1 MKIAQVAPLHES
13 VPPKT
18 YGGTE
23 RVVHYL
29 TEALVQQGHDV
40 TLFASADSRT
50 SAKLHSTVSEA
61 LRLAPEKRDPLPWHM
76 LQLAQVSGIAES
88 FDIIHF
94 HTDFCHFPLW
104 RKMRTP
110 QVTTLHGRLDLPDL
124 KPLFDE
130 FPDMPVISIAN
141 HQREP
146 LPMAHWTDTV
156 YNGIPVDLYD
166 FQAEGGDYLAFLGR
180 MSPEK
185 GAEAAIEIA
194 LRAEM
199 PLKMAAKI
207 DVMDQEYFETRIR
220 PRLSHPLIE
229 FIGEVDEKGKNELL
243 GGAKALLFPIDWQE
257 PFGLV
262 MIEAMACGTPVIA
275 YRRGSV
281 PEVMTDG
288 VTGYIVESE
297 EEAVSAIARIDQ
309 IDRGICRSY
318 FEKRFSADRMAR
330 SYVNAYQKLMLRQKN
345 IISDS
350 GTYRLNTRQNRKIA
364 QSEIWK
370 QRLATASTGTSDKL

>member
-13 VPPKT
+13 VPPKA

-29 TEALVQQGHDV
+29 TEALVQQGHEV

-50 SAKLHSTVSEA
+50 SAKLHAVIPEA
-61 LRLAPEKRDPLPWHM
+61 LRLAPEKRDPMACHM
-76 LQLAQVSGIAES
+76 LQLAQVSNIAES

-94 HTDFCHFPLW
+94 HTDYFHFPLS

-130 FPDMPVISIAN
+130 FLDMPVISIAN

-146 LPMAHWTDTV
+146 LSMARWTDTV

-166 FQAEGGDYLAFLGR
+166 FQANAGDYLAFLGR
-180 MSPEK
+180 ISPEK

-194 LRAEM
+194 LRAGM

-207 DVMDQEYFETRIR
+207 DVVDREYFETRIR
-220 PRLSHPLIE
+220 PHLDHPLIE
-229 FIGEVDEKGKNELL
+229 FIGEVDEQGKNELL
-243 GGAKALLFPIDWQE
+243 GGAKALLFPIAWQE

-262 MIEAMACGTPVIA
+262 MIEAMACGTPIIA
-275 YRRGSV
+275 YPRGSV
-281 PEVMTDG
+281 AEVMTDG
-288 VTGYIVESE
+288 VSGYIVESE

-309 IDRGICRSY
+309 IDRGVCRRY
-318 FEKRFSADRMAR
+318 FEQRFSADRMAKN
-330 SYVNAYQKLMLRQKN
+330 YVNAYQKLMVQQENAL
-345 IISDS
+345 SDS
-350 GTYRLNTRQNRKIA
+350 GAFLLNMRKNRKT
-364 QSEIWK
+364 SPNEIWK

>member
-29 TEALVQQGHDV
+29 TEALVQQGHEV
-40 TLFASADSRT
+40 TLFASADSCT
-50 SAKLHSTVSEA
+50 SAKLHPIVSEA
-61 LRLAPEKRDPLPWHM
+61 LRLAPEKRDPLPWHT
-76 LQLAQVSGIAES
+76 LQLAQVSSIAES

-94 HTDFCHFPLW
+94 HTDFFHFPLW

-207 DVMDQEYFETRIR
+207 DVVDREYFETRIR

-229 FIGEVDEKGKNELL
+229 FIGEVDEQGKNELL
-243 GGAKALLFPIDWQE
+243 GGAKALLFPIAWPE

-275 YRRGSV
+275 YSRGSV
-281 PEVMTDG
+281 TEVMTDG
-288 VTGYIVESE
+288 VTGYIVGSE

-330 SYVNAYQKLMLRQKN
+330 SYINVYQKLMVRQKN
-345 IISDS
+345 IISDA

-364 QSEIWK
+364 QSEVWK